1 MTDEVRL
8 DRLRPA
14 AIEAALARAPIAWV
28 PLGALEYHAP
38 HLPNGTDGLTGQGLR
53 GGAAQRRGGVGLPGW

>member
-1 MTDEVRL
+1 MTAPEVRL

-14 AIEAALARAPIAWV
+14 GIAAAIARAPIAWV

-38 HLPNGTDGLTGQGLR
+38 APVMPSVRRSLTSSPN
-53 GGAAQRRGGVGLPGW
+53 RRSRRSWRR